1 MRLVALAGGTGAAKL
16 LRGLDTLLERGAMT
30 VVGNTGD
37 DAEVWGLHVSPD
49 LDTVCYTLGGV
60 LDEERG
66 WGLRDESFRTLGEMV
81 RFGEPTW
88 FNLGDRDLAT
98 HLHRTRLLAEGRS
111 LSEVTAKLAADLG
124 VRHAVLPMSDQP
136 VRTRVL
142 GPDGWLG
149 FQEYFVREKTQ
160 VEVRAVEYTGA
171 PEARPAP
178 GLVEAIGAA
187 DAVLVCPSNP
197 VTSVGPIAGLC
208 ALARHPHH
216 RRRGRCPR
224 PVHRSRRRAPG
235 RGAHAHDRTC
245 RGDAAGPPD
254 SGDARMSTLV
264 AVPVKDLVN
273 AKQRLIPLLSAAER
287 HDLASAMLEDVLE
300 TLARARLGP
309 VLVVTRD
316 REVESLALKH
326 GAELLRED
334 VNRGHT
340 EAVAHAQREAAARGV
355 KRFLTIPGDVPCA
368 TPGELAALD
377 ASVVDGPAI
386 AFVPSLSG
394 YGTNAVLLAPPD
406 SMALKFGEPSFQ
418 NHVVAARAAGLK
430 PVVLRMPGLGLDIDE
445 PEDLTL
451 LLGRGP
457 STRSA
462 ALLRRLAVPIRLAS
476 RLETP

>member
-49 LDTVCYTLGGV
+49 LDTVCYTLGGL

-197 VTSVGPIAGLC
+197 VTSVGPILAVPGVVE
-208 ALARHPHH
+208 ALH
-216 RRRGRCPR
+216 GT
-224 PVHRSRRRAPG
+224 RAPVLAISPIVGG
-235 RGAHAHDRTC
+235 RAVSGP
-245 RGDAAGPPD
+245 AG
-254 SGDARMSTLV
+254 
-264 AVPVKDLVN
+264 
-273 AKQRLIPLLSAAER
+273 RL
-287 HDLASAMLEDVLE
+287 M
-300 TLARARLGP
+300 
-309 VLVVTRD
+309 
-316 REVESLALKH
+316 
-326 GAELLRED
+326 
-334 VNRGHT
+334 
-340 EAVAHAQREAAARGV
+340 AARG
-355 KRFLTIPGDVPCA
+355 LTVSALGIAQGYAPWLDILIIDD
-368 TPGELAALD
+368 EDAAL
-377 ASVVDGPAI
+377 A
-386 AFVPSLSG
+386 PSIEAAG
-394 YGTNAVLLAPPD
+394 ARP
-406 SMALKFGEPSFQ
+406 
-418 NHVVAARAAGLK
+418 VVAS
-430 PVVLRMPGLGLDIDE
+430 
-445 PEDLTL
+445 TL
-451 LLGRGP
+451 MTGRVE
-457 STRSA
+457 A
-462 ALLRRLAVPIRLAS
+462 MRLARRVLAT
-476 RLETP
+476 LA

>member
-49 LDTVCYTLGGV
+49 LDTVCYTLGGL

-160 VEVRAVEYTGA
+160 VEVRAVEYAGA

-178 GLVEAIGAA
+178 GLVEAIGGA

-197 VTSVGPIAGLC
+197 VTSVGPILAVPGIVEALHGTRAPVLAISPIVGGRAVSGPAGRLMAARGLPVSALGIAQGYAPWLDILIIDDEDA
-208 ALARHPHH
+208 ALAPSIEAA
-216 RRRGRCPR
+216 GAR
-224 PVHRSRRRAPG
+224 PVVA
-235 RGAHAHDRTC
+235 
-245 RGDAAGPPD
+245 
-254 SGDARMSTLV
+254 STLMTGRV
-264 AVPVKDLVN
+264 EEM
-273 AKQRLIPLLSAAER
+273 RLARRI
-287 HDLASAMLEDVLE
+287 LE
-300 TLARARLGP
+300 TLA
-309 VLVVTRD
+309 
-316 REVESLALKH
+316 
-326 GAELLRED
+326 
-334 VNRGHT
+334 
-340 EAVAHAQREAAARGV
+340 
-355 KRFLTIPGDVPCA
+355 
-368 TPGELAALD
+368 
-377 ASVVDGPAI
+377 
-386 AFVPSLSG
+386 
-394 YGTNAVLLAPPD
+394 
-406 SMALKFGEPSFQ
+406 
-418 NHVVAARAAGLK
+418 
-430 PVVLRMPGLGLDIDE
+430 
-445 PEDLTL
+445 
-451 LLGRGP
+451 
-457 STRSA
+457 
-462 ALLRRLAVPIRLAS
+462 
-476 RLETP
+476 